1 MLVNM
6 VILKI
11 KPMQGQEE
19 TSVFMEVL
27 DFLLEI
33 APWATIVITFW
44 KFIDWLAKYM
54 EDTRKSRVKDIVV
67 EVIKEVT
74 TPQMDKLSKSIDEL
88 KEAIWDMKKK

>member
-1 MLVNM
+1 
-6 VILKI
+6 
-11 KPMQGQEE
+11 MQSQEE
-19 TSVFMEVL
+19 TSVFKEIL
-27 DFLLEI
+27 DFLLDI
-33 APWATIVITFW
+33 APWATIVVTFW